1 MRGPSACRTRPE
13 QLPWPA
19 NGHSSGKARHLS
31 GRKAGPGTPWRL
43 LLALLACFGVSSC
56 RGVPVMSHVLQGEK
70 VWNEID
76 DMCSAIPAGDTLPRS
91 SHALEEFCFTI
102 LEFLQKSKS
111 LVTHPLLPIV
121 PQLQDRRQK
130 RYKVDEELRIPG
142 GVESRG
148 YFMFRPRNGR
158 RSTAFY

>member
-102 LEFLQKSKS
+102 LEFLQKSK
-111 LVTHPLLPIV
+111 
-121 PQLQDRRQK
+121 
-130 RYKVDEELRIPG
+130 EELRIPG

-148 YFMFRPRNGR
+148 HVMEGDQLLSIEKACSWITFLGLQKKNLTSYALLNVKAVFL
-158 RSTAFY
+158 